1 MVLSCTCAILSHPKM
16 QPSVLGV
23 GIIGAGV
30 ILPNH
35 ALAYR
40 SLPELAR
47 LIAVADI
54 DQGRASAAKRE
65 HGFQHSYAD
74 YRDLLNRDDV
84 DVVSVCT
91 PPHIHTP
98 VVIDCLAAGK
108 HVLCEKPI
116 SRTLAE
122 ADQTIQAAE
131 LHPQVKLS
139 IVYQY
144 RTDPTH
150 ERVREMI
157 RQESLGRIFMATLRV
172 RAQRTP
178 AYYATARGRGTW
190 AVDGGGVLIN
200 QAVHQL
206 DSLISFLGAPV
217 NVSAV
222 MNTFLQPTE
231 GEDTLVGWIRFEN
244 GAFAAIDCTVC
255 AHEEWFAI
263 EVLGENAQV
272 AVRGEPGVQYCTWKV
287 QSKSSAVQRALYMS
301 GLRDHPDLPKG
312 PKRSAELAQKLVCK
326 LRGRQWMRPRHW
338 GHTPHVKRFLESVVS
353 SRAVPVGPR
362 EARKSLE
369 LAVAMY
375 ASALSG
381 EPVQLPILSTDA
393 FYDGILPGTAL
404 GQRTIK

>member
-1 MVLSCTCAILSHPKM
+1 M
-16 QPSVLGV
+16 QPPLGI

-30 ILPNH
+30 ILQNH

-40 SLPELAR
+40 GLPELAR
-47 LIAVADI
+47 LIAVSDI
-54 DQGRASAAKRE
+54 DQGRATAAKRE

-74 YRDLLNRDDV
+74 YRDLLNREDI

-91 PPHIHTP
+91 PPHVHTP
-98 VVIDCLAAGK
+98 VVVDCLAAGK

-122 ADQTIQAAE
+122 ADQAIQAAD
-131 LHPQVKLS
+131 LHPEVKFS
-139 IVYQY
+139 TVYQY
-144 RTDPTH
+144 RTDPAH

-157 RQESLGRIFMATLRV
+157 RNESLGRIMMATLRV

-178 AYYATARGRGTW
+178 AYYATAKGRGSW
-190 AVDGGGVLIN
+190 ATDGGGVLIN

-206 DSLISFLGAPV
+206 DALISFLGAPV
-217 NVSAV
+217 EVSAV

-231 GEDTLVGWIRFEN
+231 GEDTLVGWVRFEN
-244 GAFAAIDCTVC
+244 GAFATIDCTVC

-272 AVRGEPGVQYCTWKV
+272 GIKGEPGVQYCTWTV
-287 QSKSSAVQRALYMS
+287 QSKSSAVQRALS
-301 GLRDHPDLPKG
+301 RKGLRDYPDLPRG
-312 PKRSAELAQKLVCK
+312 PKPSTILAQKVVCK
-326 LRGRQWMRPRHW
+326 LRGQTWMRPKHW

-353 SRAVPVGPR
+353 SKAVPVDPR

-369 LAVAMY
+369 LAVALY

-381 EPVQLPILSTDA
+381 EPVQLPILSSHP
-393 FYDGILPGTAL
+393 FYNGVLSQAARTTPMASL
-404 GQRTIK
+404 GRE